1 MQYINKN
8 FQNMEEYRPALYEKI
23 KEKYDAEKFNFD
35 RFNLVETRDGSKTV
49 EIIDE
54 EKKIRLNSIY
64 SPKKEAERWIKQYN
78 FENISSSVVMFG
90 VANGIFANTIIEN
103 TKDDAVIILVE
114 PDIELFLY
122 CLENF
127 DFEQILSDSRV
138 HLFIDTINDDNLY
151 FGFFDYIS
159 DAMLPNQVICIYPGM
174 EKLYKAKA
182 RKFLDTI
189 EKCYSVE
196 LSLAFGSQDIFKMG
210 IINLLKNLHFIKE
223 SNYLTEFIGKVPDNV
238 PVIIAAAGPSLDKNI
253 DELKRVEGKAF
264 IIATDTAVKSFISH
278 NVHYDVIIIKD
289 ARKSI
294 SHLSDERCFNHPIIA
309 DIKARNSI
317 LEMNHGRKIWNN
329 TSDFLCN
336 LYSKYGLG
344 YTSCMLGGSVATDAF
359 TVAEIIGAKRIVLIG
374 QDLAYAG
381 EYTHANGVANHVY
394 DEINGVVDVEDI
406 YGNMI
411 KSRGDWVDMLD
422 WFKSEIATLNGKIDV
437 IDATE
442 GGAKIQGTRIMKLS
456 EVIDNYCTGQFDF
469 DMLLKSM
476 PATFSAEKYSLVK
489 NDLLDLKIELN
500 EITECAKEGIEISD
514 YMLLNLETQSRDE
527 VRKTMAAIKEK
538 IDFIEKQFVYIII
551 SDYVE
556 TRMKNSIFKINMLSQ
571 NDEENIR
578 MSYELSKNAFE
589 AILETVDFAM
599 PILEEAL
606 EKI

>member
-23 KEKYDAEKFNFD
+23 TEKYDAEKFNFD

-54 EKKIRLNSIY
+54 GKKIRLNSIY

-78 FENISSSVVMFG
+78 FEHISSSVVMFG
-90 VANGIFANTIIEN
+90 IANGIFANTILEN

-127 DFEQILSDSRV
+127 DFEQILSDGRV

-159 DAMLPNQVICIYPGM
+159 DAMLPSQVICIYPGM
-174 EKLYKAKA
+174 EKLYKVKA
-182 RKFLDTI
+182 RTFLDTI

-223 SNYLTEFIGKVPDNV
+223 SNYLTEFIGKIPDNV

-253 DELKRVEGKAF
+253 DELKRAEGKAF

-278 NVHYDVIIIKD
+278 NVHYDVIILKD
-289 ARKSI
+289 ARKST

-317 LEMNHGRKIWNN
+317 LEMNNGRKIWNN

-359 TVAEIIGAKRIVLIG
+359 TVAEIIGTKRIVLIG

-394 DEINGVVDVEDI
+394 DEINGVVEVEDI

-527 VRKTMAAIKEK
+527 VRKTMAEIKEK

-578 MSYELSKNAFE
+578 MSYELSKNAFK

-606 EKI
+606 ENI

>member
-1 MQYINKN
+1 
-8 FQNMEEYRPALYEKI
+8 
-23 KEKYDAEKFNFD
+23 
-35 RFNLVETRDGSKTV
+35 
-49 EIIDE
+49 
-54 EKKIRLNSIY
+54 
-64 SPKKEAERWIKQYN
+64 
-78 FENISSSVVMFG
+78 
-90 VANGIFANTIIEN
+90 
-103 TKDDAVIILVE
+103 
-114 PDIELFLY
+114 
-122 CLENF
+122 
-127 DFEQILSDSRV
+127 
-138 HLFIDTINDDNLY
+138 
-151 FGFFDYIS
+151 
-159 DAMLPNQVICIYPGM
+159 
-174 EKLYKAKA
+174 
-182 RKFLDTI
+182 
-189 EKCYSVE
+189 
-196 LSLAFGSQDIFKMG
+196 
-210 IINLLKNLHFIKE
+210 
-223 SNYLTEFIGKVPDNV
+223 
-238 PVIIAAAGPSLDKNI
+238 
-253 DELKRVEGKAF
+253 
-264 IIATDTAVKSFISH
+264 
-278 NVHYDVIIIKD
+278 
-289 ARKSI
+289 
-294 SHLSDERCFNHPIIA
+294 
-309 DIKARNSI
+309 
-317 LEMNHGRKIWNN
+317 
-329 TSDFLCN
+329 
-336 LYSKYGLG
+336 
-344 YTSCMLGGSVATDAF
+344 MLGGSVATDAF
-359 TVAEIIGAKRIVLIG
+359 TVAEIIGTKRIVLIG

-394 DEINGVVDVEDI
+394 DEINGVVEVEDI

-422 WFKSEIATLNGKIDV
+422 WFKSEIAMLNGKIDV

-527 VRKTMAAIKEK
+527 VRKTMAEIKEK

-578 MSYELSKNAFE
+578 MSYELSKNAFK

-606 EKI
+606 ENI